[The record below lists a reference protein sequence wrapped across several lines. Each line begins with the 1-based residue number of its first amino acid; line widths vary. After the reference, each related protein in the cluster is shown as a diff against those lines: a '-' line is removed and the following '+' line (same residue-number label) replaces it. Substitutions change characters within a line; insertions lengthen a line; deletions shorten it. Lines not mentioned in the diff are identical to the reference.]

1 MSDTMAAA
9 LGVINRTDRNK
20 QRRAATR
27 GMRMAARTG
36 RTATQAPEAR
46 SLMSTWQWVDE
57 TRRDHGRRIAAG
69 AEFNALAVG
78 DVLSRL
84 VAGLLLQLRTSRW
97 CLWVHEYRHAL
108 VGGG

>member
-1 MSDTMAAA
+1 MAA
-9 LGVINRTDRNK
+9 
-20 QRRAATR
+20 
-27 GMRMAARTG
+27 

-46 SLMSTWQWVDE
+46 SLMSTWLWVDE
-57 TRRDHGRRIAAG
+57 MRRDHGRRIAAG
-69 AEFNALAVG
+69 GEFNALAVG

-84 VAGLLLQLRTSRW
+84 VAGLQSQLRTSRW